1 MKNVKVSI
9 EISDCQAPVMY
20 VSSTCFELITKWNFI
35 KSFTKNE
42 LEVFA
47 RRHINPCSIP
57 ALGVK
62 NVDATLNYK
71 EFYLELIPKL
81 QKIGMSAYDDE
92 DHEKKEDDKKDRIK
106 KEAENISD
114 HIEEFKGISIPKR
127 RVSLGD
133 REQAIAFALMLAS
146 EFGKE

>member
-9 EISDCQAPVMY
+9 EISDAQPPIVHA
-20 VSSTCFELITKWNFI
+20 SSSCFELNTKWNFI

-47 RRHINPCSIP
+47 SHHISPCAIP
-57 ALGVK
+57 ALGVRSA
-62 NVDATLNYK
+62 DASLNYK

-81 QKIGMSAYDDE
+81 QKIGMSAYDDAP
-92 DHEKKEDDKKDRIK
+92 EKDDKKDRIK

>member
-9 EISDCQAPVMY
+9 EISDAQQPIVHA
-20 VSSTCFELITKWNFI
+20 SSSCFELNTKWNFI

-47 RRHINPCSIP
+47 SRHISPCAIP
-57 ALGVK
+57 ALGVRIA
-62 NVDATLNYK
+62 DASLNHK

-81 QKIGMSAYDDE
+81 QKIGMSAYDDAP
-92 DHEKKEDDKKDRIK
+92 EKDDKKDRIK

-127 RVSLGD
+127 RVNLCD

>member
-1 MKNVKVSI
+1 MKNVIVSI

-20 VSSTCFELITKWNFI
+20 VISTRFELITKWNFI

-62 NVDATLNYK
+62 NADATLNYK

>member
-9 EISDCQAPVMY
+9 EISDAQQPIVHA
-20 VSSTCFELITKWNFI
+20 SSSCFELNTKWNFI

-47 RRHINPCSIP
+47 SRHISPCAIP
-57 ALGVK
+57 ALGVM
-62 NVDATLNYK
+62 NADASLNYK

-81 QKIGMSAYDDE
+81 QKIGMSAYDE
-92 DHEKKEDDKKDRIK
+92 DHEKKEDEKERIEK
-106 KEAENISD
+106 AERNISD
-114 HIEEFKGISIPKR
+114 HMDAFKDISIPKITTE
-127 RVSLGD
+127 SDD

>member
-20 VSSTCFELITKWNFI
+20 VSSTCFELTTKWNFI

-57 ALGVK
+57 ALRVK
-62 NVDATLNYK
+62 NADATLNYK

-92 DHEKKEDDKKDRIK
+92 DHEKKE
-106 KEAENISD
+106 AENI
-114 HIEEFKGISIPKR
+114 
-127 RVSLGD
+127 
-133 REQAIAFALMLAS
+133 
-146 EFGKE
+146 